1 MSDTLTQNFSEIS
14 IDFFNLESKVVKI
27 LRKNPL
33 IFDQKLLS
41 RLEDEEQEIIKKWQT
56 IILKGVSEN
65 E

>member
-41 RLEDEEQEIIKKWQT
+41 RVEDEEQEIIKK
-56 IILKGVSEN
+56 
-65 E
+65 

>member
-56 IILKGVSEN
+56 IILKGVNEN